1 MNEKP
6 AREFQGKFESRKAK
20 AGGWS
25 LMIWM
30 TARSTDRFGTTPI
43 LRRYDEAA
51 KAQTALQNSSI

>member
-6 AREFQGKFESRKAK
+6 AREFQGKFESRKAQ
-20 AGGWS
+20 AGDRS
-25 LMIWM
+25 LIIWM
-30 TARSTDRFGTTPI
+30 TNRSTSRFGISPI